1 MFCVTTMGQLVSAA
15 SLRPYAN
22 LNILPQI
29 SFTVRSQAVLEVWAK
44 LWNDFADLP
53 NTLHIHT
60 THISPPWFR
69 LCVFWLQTPQ
79 SVIIFGCRLQHV
91 KPSGVKA
98 IFISTRAHCDFILN
112 EHIYTFGEKKQ
123 VHLNC
128 RRTGRRALIH
138 TSNSG
143 KYFPHRHIAKSWRLQ
158 YCLYA
163 KTKTNV
169 SCLGILL
176 LSLWFVMISY
186 WRPGAESDSSISNG
200 APQGPFLGPLQ
211 LYGTLMTIES
221 LQYRF

>member
-1 MFCVTTMGQLVSAA
+1 M
-15 SLRPYAN
+15 
-22 LNILPQI
+22 
-29 SFTVRSQAVLEVWAK
+29 LEVWAK

-53 NTLHIHT
+53 NTLHIRT
-60 THISPPWFR
+60 KHISPPWSR

-128 RRTGRRALIH
+128 RRTGRRTLIH

-143 KYFPHRHIAKSWRLQ
+143 KYFPHCHIAKSWRFQ
-158 YCLYA
+158 YCLLRQ
-163 KTKTNV
+163 KQMFHV
-169 SCLGILL
+169 FGLCLGILL

-186 WRPGAESDSSISNG
+186 WRPGAESGSSISNG
-200 APQGPFLGPLQ
+200 APLLQ
-211 LYGTLMTIES
+211 LYGTLMTIAS
-221 LQYRF
+221 LQYKF